1 MARARRPL
9 VLGGLRRDLKSRDH
23 FRKIGFSVE
32 KNSTERSKV
41 YMEKKNF
48 FSREKYKI
56 K

>member
-32 KNSTERSKV
+32 KKLNRKIKSL
-41 YMEKKNF
+41 YGKKNF